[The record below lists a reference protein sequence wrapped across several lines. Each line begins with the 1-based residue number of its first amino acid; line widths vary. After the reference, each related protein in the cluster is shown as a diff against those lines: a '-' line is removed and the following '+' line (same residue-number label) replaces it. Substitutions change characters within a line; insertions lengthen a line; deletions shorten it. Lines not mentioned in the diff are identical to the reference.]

1 MRKHLLSG
9 VMVAALTFAT
19 TADAQGP
26 LRKMM
31 MKRWMERQQQQQQS
45 GPAGTDIAYGSDP
58 LQHLDF
64 WHATKANGAA
74 PLVIFVHG
82 GGWEAGDKDMAR
94 GSAKVSHSLER
105 GYAFAS
111 IGYRLVPSATVEQQA
126 QDVADAIAV
135 LVRQAATLG
144 IDTRRIVLM
153 GHSAGAHLAALV
165 GTDPRY
171 LDHAH
176 LRANAL
182 KGVILLDGAAYDV
195 PRQIAEGGT
204 FMHDRYLEAFGSDPA
219 RQRALSPTFHA
230 AAPNAPSFLIL
241 HVARKDGT
249 AQSQQL
255 GEALRK
261 AGTPAEVQGFAGS
274 GLKGHMAINRQL
286 GENAYPAT
294 PVVDAYLDRL
304 FA

>member
-1 MRKHLLSG
+1 MRKPLLSG
-9 VMVAALTFAT
+9 VMMAALTFAT

-64 WHATKANGAA
+64 WRATRKDGAA

-82 GGWEAGDKDMAR
+82 GGWEKGDKEMAR

-111 IGYRLVPSATVEQQA
+111 VGYRLVPSATVEQQA

-135 LVRQAATLG
+135 LVRQAPTLG
-144 IDTRRIVLM
+144 IDSRRIVLM

-171 LDHAH
+171 LEEALLHPD
-176 LRANAL
+176 AL

-219 RQRALSPTFHA
+219 RQKALSPTFHA

-241 HVARKDGT
+241 HVARADGT
-249 AQSQQL
+249 AQSEQL

-261 AGTPAEVQGFAGS
+261 AGTPAEVQGFTGS

-286 GENAYPAT
+286 GEKDYPAT
-294 PVVDAYLDRL
+294 PVVDAYLQRV